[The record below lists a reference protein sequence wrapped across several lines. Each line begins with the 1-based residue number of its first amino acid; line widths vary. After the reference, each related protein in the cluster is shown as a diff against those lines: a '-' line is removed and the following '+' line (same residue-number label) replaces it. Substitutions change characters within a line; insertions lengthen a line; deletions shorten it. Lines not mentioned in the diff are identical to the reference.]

1 MRIGSLGVAATLM
14 ALLAGLG
21 ATTPAS
27 GEPVAAGPSNQVAWM
42 ASAAGLA
49 SAAGVASASAGH
61 TLPEAIDP
69 HSRVRQL
76 ITVSSPDWSATTG
89 TLRAWRRPAGG
100 EWVLV
105 HGPVSVVLGYSG
117 WVRAADRKQSTG
129 TTPAGVFSL
138 PSAFGRLADP
148 GAGLVYRQ
156 FDGNDWWPYEPRDP
170 ATYNVYQFHKAAST
184 RWRADYSEHLADYPD
199 QYAYAIVVGFNLPS
213 GVHYSAVR
221 DQRVARDR
229 ADTSRGGGIFLHV
242 ADDGLTAGCVAMPR
256 SDVRWLIR
264 WLNPQRH
271 PRVAMG
277 PHDYL
282 VTR

>member
-1 MRIGSLGVAATLM
+1 MRVRGVAAATVLL
-14 ALLAGLG
+14 ALLAGVG
-21 ATTPAS
+21 ASAQGANGGAAALPRQVAEQAQT
-27 GEPVAAGPSNQVAWM
+27 VAAR
-42 ASAAGLA
+42 
-49 SAAGVASASAGH
+49 
-61 TLPEAIDP
+61 TLPAAINPPD
-69 HSRVRQL
+69 RVRQL
-76 ITVSSPDWSATTG
+76 VTVSSPGWSSTTA

-100 EWVLV
+100 EWVSV
-105 HGPVSVVLGYSG
+105 HSPVSVVLGYSG
-117 WVRAADRKQSTG
+117 WVRAAVRKQSTG
-129 TTPAGVFSL
+129 TTPAGMFTL
-138 PSAFGRLADP
+138 PSTFGRLADP
-148 GAGLVYRQ
+148 GARLPYRRH
-156 FDGNDWWPYEPRDP
+156 DGNDWWPYEPRDP

-184 RWRADYSEHLADYPD
+184 RWRADYSEHLIDYPD

-213 GVHYSAVR
+213 GVHYSATR
-221 DQRVARDR
+221 EQRVASDR

-282 VTR
+282 VKR